1 MLTSLDIAALPSTP
15 PPALAEHV
23 SGCERCRAALLL
35 IFVELLQA
43 PLRSAQTTCDQCHG
57 DLAAYMDIERAEG
70 IAEALSAYPHIWW
83 HLWTCADCATTY
95 QMVRDLQDAEAEG
108 TLSPIPLTSLRGDLD
123 AIQARPAIRAITL
136 PRMWFTRILA
146 PQPGPA
152 WGQGDDDAVIYEG
165 EDDSYQM
172 NVTVRR
178 AGGLWSVIVTVDP
191 PIEGDAVITLG
202 TRSFRAWLRP
212 NGVAT
217 VGPIPADLLTNPTGS
232 AMAIS
237 IEPTE
242 P

>member
-1 MLTSLDIAALPSTP
+1 MTSLDTIAVPSTP
-15 PPALAEHV
+15 PPALVAHV

-35 IFVELLQA
+35 IVVELLQA
-43 PLRSAQTTCDQCHG
+43 PLHSTQTTCDQCQG
-57 DLAAYMDIERAEG
+57 DLAAYIDIERDEG
-70 IAEALSAYPHIWW
+70 IAKALSAYPHVWW

-95 QMVRDLQDAEAEG
+95 QMVSTLQDAESEG
-108 TLSPIPLTSLRGDLD
+108 TLSPIPLTSLRSRLD
-123 AIQARPAIRAITL
+123 PSRARPAIRAITL

-152 WGQGDDDAVIYEG
+152 WGQGDDDTVIYEG

-178 AGGLWSVIVTVDP
+178 AGGQWRVIVTVDP

-202 TRSFRAWLRP
+202 TRSFRAWLGP
-212 NGVAT
+212 NGVAN

-237 IEPTE
+237 IEPRDL
-242 P
+242 